1 MRTSRVFVVFVVG
14 VVLLAAQVS
23 WAQVF
28 YATGSQI
35 KTTALTGGASTPIWS
50 TTTSDLV
57 YDRIGSR
64 FFWGQGTALTTGAA
78 SGSGSASTVVNN
90 GVAPNMI
97 AYDPANQVVYW
108 KDTLG
113 SNVYRV
119 PASGGSAALFVASG
133 TARDIA
139 IDYRPGR
146 RYLYY
151 PLGGVI
157 HRVPLDGGAG
167 STLPSYTDVDFDV
180 LSVAVDTCG
189 NYLFLLGST
198 TPHPGTP
205 EPQIRRIDLANGA
218 NLATIR
224 AGFASVG
231 SLASPR
237 PFKIAVDSHD
247 RKVFWSTENGS
258 SSVPEV
264 RSADLTSSSNA
275 TIVSD
280 SSPGVSIVG
289 LDLDFTESCPD
300 APALGPL
307 GLALLAALLLVAAS
321 VALIRQRRTNA
332 PSHLA

>member
-1 MRTSRVFVVFVVG
+1 MRTSRVFVVSVVG
-14 VVLLAAQVS
+14 IVLLVAQVS

-35 KTTALTGGASTPIWS
+35 KTTALTGGASSPIWS
-50 TTTSDLV
+50 TTTTDLV
-57 YDRIGSR
+57 YDRIGAR
-64 FFWGQGTALTTGAA
+64 FFWGQGTALVTGAA
-78 SGSGSASTVVNN
+78 NGSGSPSTLVNN

-97 AYDPANQVVYW
+97 AYDPANQIVYW

-113 SNVYRV
+113 STIYRV
-119 PASGGSAALFVASG
+119 SASGGSAAVFFASG

-139 IDYRPGR
+139 IDSRPGK

-157 HRVPLDGGAG
+157 NRVPLDGGAG
-167 STLPSYTDVDFDV
+167 SALPGYSDPGFDV

-205 EPQIRRIDLANGA
+205 EPQIRRIDLADGG

-224 AGFASVG
+224 AGSASVG

-237 PFKIAVDSHD
+237 PFKISVDSHD

-264 RSADLTSSSNA
+264 RSADLTNSGNA

-289 LDLDFTESCPD
+289 IDIDFPVSCPD
-300 APALGPL
+300 APALGPF

-321 VALIRQRRTNA
+321 VALIRQRRTST
-332 PSHLA
+332 PSNPA